1 MTQAFAGQDY
11 IAGAVEDV
19 AQEECLPL
27 ATEAAPEAVV
37 KRLPWLAAI
46 LAIFLHTMLLLL
58 GFWLGGRTGE
68 PQAESLPRFISV
80 SLDNWPSGGADE
92 SQEQEVVP
100 AKKSVLPPGN
110 AMGQKRVAAPARS
123 EKEISKENLS
133 HDSGGFGRERN
144 SLAQPASGGNAL
156 SSQEAALGQGGGTT
170 EGTQQGAF
178 PEVLARPLYEK
189 NPPPRYPR
197 LAIRLGK
204 QGVVLL
210 EVCVSA
216 SGTVEDVKVATG
228 SGHEILDEAALE
240 TVRGWRFAPGLR
252 NDQPAGMWVRVP
264 VRFNLRDG
272 N

>member
-1 MTQAFAGQDY
+1 MTQAFAPRDY

-19 AQEECLPL
+19 AAQGECLPL
-27 ATEAAPEAVV
+27 ATEAAPETVV

-46 LAIFLHTMLLLL
+46 LAVFLHTMLLLL
-58 GFWLGGRTGE
+58 GFWLGGKTGE

-92 SQEQEVVP
+92 SHEVVP
-100 AKKSVLPPGN
+100 VKKSALPPGN
-110 AMGQKRVAAPARS
+110 AMEQKRVSAPATA

-133 HDSGGFGRERN
+133 SDSVGIGREQKRMTP
-144 SLAQPASGGNAL
+144 PASGGNGL
-156 SSQEAALGQGGGTT
+156 SSQAALRQGGGTT

-210 EVCVSA
+210 DVCVSA
-216 SGTVEDVKVATG
+216 SGTVEDAKVAAG
-228 SGHEILDEAALE
+228 SGYEILDESALE
-240 TVRGWRFAPGLR
+240 AVRGWRFAPGQR
-252 NDQPAGMWVRVP
+252 NGQPAGMWVRVP